1 MYFEGLVSQQ
11 RCTFALLWLEVE
23 QELELECI
31 YLTHI
36 GESHIITATCS
47 TIEKEK
53 NIEQK

>member
-1 MYFEGLVSQQ
+1 MYFEGLDSQQ
-11 RCTFALLWLEVE
+11 RWDFALLWLEVE

-36 GESHIITATCS
+36 GEIHIITALCS

>member
-11 RCTFALLWLEVE
+11 RWTFALLCLEVE

-36 GESHIITATCS
+36 GEIHIITVTRS

-53 NIEQK
+53 H